1 MTAQPEKVVR
11 MPTDAKARRAR
22 QLQAK
27 WAEEDRLWKAL
38 VALRNEIRPLQR
50 EVSLDEGFLFTVSR
64 EKLARSLARGER

>member
-27 WAEEDRLWKAL
+27 WDEEDRLWNAL
-38 VALRNEIRPLQR
+38 KALRNEIRPLQR
-50 EVSLDEGFLFTVSR
+50 EVSIDAGFLFTVSR
-64 EKLARSLARGER
+64 EKLSRALGRRA

>member
-50 EVSLDEGFLFTVSR
+50 EVSLDAGFLFTVSR
-64 EKLARSLARGER
+64 EKLSRALGRR

>member
-38 VALRNEIRPLQR
+38 VALRSEIRPLQR
-50 EVSLDEGFLFTVSR
+50 EVSIDAGFLFTVSR
-64 EKLARSLARGER
+64 EVLERSRR